1 MEYEGTRL
9 SIDQVMLLSRGLGFF
24 FWFFL
29 CSVNVIQLASVFKSA
44 QIAQFNLEKIAMAPA
59 TCSAAMA
66 GINS

>member
-9 SIDQVMLLSRGLGFF
+9 SIDQVMLLSRGLVFFLGFF
-24 FWFFL
+24 